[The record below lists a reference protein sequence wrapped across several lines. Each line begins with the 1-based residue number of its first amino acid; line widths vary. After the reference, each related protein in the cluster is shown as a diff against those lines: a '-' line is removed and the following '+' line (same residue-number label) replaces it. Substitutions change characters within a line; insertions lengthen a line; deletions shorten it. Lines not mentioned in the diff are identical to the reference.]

1 MAQKE
6 KGFVTKPA
14 SLSRIPQTHK
24 MERTGFHRVSIHC
37 VYGGQKL
44 TCKSQFPPF
53 THGPRDK
60 LRFPETAAFYSK
72 HFYY

>member
-24 MERTGFHRVSIHC
+24 MERSGFHKVSTHC
-37 VYGGQKL
+37 VYGGQKFHL
-44 TCKSQFPPF
+44 S
-53 THGPRDK
+53 HMGPRDK
-60 LRFPETAAFYSK
+60 LKFPETAAFYSK
-72 HFYY
+72 HFYH